1 MSDVPTTELIL
12 DIRNSVDAINAILAV
27 AQSIRDQ
34 AKLGDGSAVAMLMCA
49 AVVVA
54 LKSDENTTA
63 DDMADAARAA
73 FEGITGKA
81 ESEH

>member
-1 MSDVPTTELIL
+1 MSEAPPIELNFDV
-12 DIRNSVDAINAILAV
+12 RNTVDAVNVLLTV

-34 AKLGDGSAVAMLMCA
+34 AGLNDGSAVAMLMCA

-73 FEGITGKA
+73 FDGITGKM
-81 ESEH
+81 EREH